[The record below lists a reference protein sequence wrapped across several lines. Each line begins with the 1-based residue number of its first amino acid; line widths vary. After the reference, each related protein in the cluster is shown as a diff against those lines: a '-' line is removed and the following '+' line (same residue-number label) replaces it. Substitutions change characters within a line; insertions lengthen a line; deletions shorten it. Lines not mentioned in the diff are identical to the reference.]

1 MAKKKKA
8 DTPKPKNSSV
18 ADEAFKKKVTAIFGS
33 ILLIFIIGVVVVLVN
48 AWNNGSR
55 RYDNFVKET
64 QLAQE
69 LALKRKAGEAVEGTD
84 IELNEDNFYYWITA
98 LDASY
103 QADND
108 SPDYGI
114 YDGCTIHLQGI
125 FRIKEYV
132 NGKIINYWVVRTYEH
147 EHEGDEHEGEDHEE
161 TAVHEEELPIEVIF
175 DGDIPNDGDWVDV
188 TGVVA
193 VDSTGS
199 LSAVR
204 DAKLTVIEPQDP
216 HVK

>member
-1 MAKKKKA
+1 MSKKKKA
-8 DTPKPKNSSV
+8 NTPKPKNSSSV
-18 ADEAFKKKVTAIFGS
+18 ADAAFKKKVTAIFGS
-33 ILLIFIIGVVVVLVN
+33 ILLVFIIGVVVVLLN

-55 RYDNFVKET
+55 QYDIFVKEA
-64 QLAQE
+64 QRAQE
-69 LALKRKAGEAVEGTD
+69 LSLKRKAGEDVEGID
-84 IELNEDNFYYWITA
+84 IELNEKNYYYWITA
-98 LDASY
+98 IDDSY
-103 QADND
+103 QADVD

-132 NGKIINYWVVRTYEH
+132 DGKVINYWVVRTYEH
-147 EHEGDEHEGEDHEE
+147 NHEGEEHDEHEEA
-161 TAVHEEELPIEVIF
+161 AVHEEEFPIEVMF
-175 DGDIPNDGDWVDV
+175 EGDIPKDGDWVDV

-204 DAKLTVIEPQDP
+204 DATVAVIDAQDP
-216 HVK
+216 HID

>member
-1 MAKKKKA
+1 MSKKKKA
-8 DTPKPKNSSV
+8 QTPEKKNSSV
-18 ADEAFKKKVTAIFGS
+18 ADAAFKKKVTAIFGS
-33 ILLIFIIGVVVVLVN
+33 ILLVFIIGVAVVLFN

-55 RYDNFVKET
+55 QYDIFLKEAA
-64 QLAQE
+64 QAKILAE
-69 LALKRKAGEAVEGTD
+69 KRKAGEDVEGTD
-84 IELNEDNFYYWITA
+84 IELNKKNYYYWITA
-98 LDASY
+98 IDESY

-108 SPDYGI
+108 SPEYGI

-132 NGKIINYWVVRTYEH
+132 DGKIINYWVVRTYEH
-147 EHEGDEHEGEDHEE
+147 EHEGEEHEE
-161 TAVHEEELPIEVIF
+161 AAAHEEELPIEVFF
-175 DGDIPNDGDWVDV
+175 DGDITKDGEWVDV

-204 DAKLTVIEPQDP
+204 DASVTVIEPQDP
-216 HVK
+216 HVE

>member
-1 MAKKKKA
+1 MSKKKTA
-8 DTPKPKNSSV
+8 DTPKPKKSSV
-18 ADEAFKKKVTAIFGS
+18 ADDAFKKKVTAIFGS
-33 ILLIFIIGVVVVLVN
+33 ILLIFIIGVVVVLFN

-55 RYDNFVKET
+55 QYDTFLKEA
-64 QLAQE
+64 QHAQE
-69 LALKRKAGEAVEGTD
+69 LSVKRKAGEDVDGID
-84 IELNEDNFYYWITA
+84 IELNEKNYYYWITA
-98 LDASY
+98 IDESY

-132 NGKIINYWVVRTYEH
+132 DGKYVYYWVVRTYEH
-147 EHEGDEHEGEDHEE
+147 EHEGEEHEEG
-161 TAVHEEELPIEVIF
+161 AAHEEELPIEVMF

-188 TGVVA
+188 TGVVS

-199 LSAVR
+199 LSAVK
-204 DAKLTVIEPQDP
+204 DATVTVIDAQDP
-216 HVK
+216 HID

>member
-1 MAKKKKA
+1 MSKKKTA
-8 DTPKPKNSSV
+8 NTPKPKNSSSV
-18 ADEAFKKKVTAIFGS
+18 ADAAFKKKVTAIFGS
-33 ILLIFIIGVVVVLVN
+33 ILLVFIIGVAVVLLN

-55 RYDNFVKET
+55 QYDIFVEEA
-64 QLAQE
+64 QRAQE
-69 LALKRKAGEAVEGTD
+69 LSLKRKAGENVEGID
-84 IELNEDNFYYWITA
+84 IELNEKNYYYWISA
-98 LDASY
+98 IDESY

-132 NGKIINYWVVRTYEH
+132 DGKYINYWVVRTYEH
-147 EHEGDEHEGEDHEE
+147 EHEGEEHGEHEE
-161 TAVHEEELPIEVIF
+161 AAAHEEELPIEVMF
-175 DGDIPNDGDWVDV
+175 DGDIPKDGDWVDV

-199 LSAVR
+199 LSAVK
-204 DAKLTVIEPQDP
+204 DATVTVIDAQDP
-216 HVK
+216 HID